1 MARTQRENINS
12 APLAIAKEWRIIAVL
27 LLIAIAV
34 TGRGL
39 WTCELP
45 AGHDSLEYPARLVEF
60 MENIKAGILFPRWAP
75 DFSNGYGQPFFIY
88 NPPLAYYIAGFFNL
102 LGFSLAASW
111 NAMCL
116 VVIALSALFMYLFS
130 RIYFPP
136 SGSFLSSL
144 LYVFAPYFLCDL
156 YVRTA
161 FAEYLAFAWIPLI
174 LLTIHQAFKSNKW
187 AAIVPVAIG
196 ITALMLTHNPAALVI
211 FPMVLGY
218 AVTLFFSERNIK
230 GLFLSIAGI
239 ILGFCLSAYQFLA
252 SLLENDLIQVAQLR
266 SDSILAYTNHF
277 LYAQQWFIPN
287 WKYGLSVAGVD
298 DGMPFQLGA
307 LHILAAVA
315 GSLFLIFKRKDKNLR
330 IVLSYFWAVV
340 LVWLFMTHHASQFI
354 WVRLPLIQYLQFSWR
369 FLLVPAFGIAFL
381 GAGIAALIESFSIK
395 RILLVLFVA
404 LLVSQTFPHARH
416 SRYYLFSDDSFSPER
431 IVSKQIS
438 ATTRR
443 EYRPVDTPSFP
454 SAQNAFFSTTSGSIK
469 TDKLTRNPEKISATI
484 LLDSPNT
491 IFVRQF
497 YFPGWELQVDGLT
510 VPLKNNNPNR
520 QMAFSLPEGSHEIQ
534 IQYKGTTLIKA
545 GRVISLVALFL
556 LVNIGVISVRSRF
569 RSSPATSRNRK
580 PCSISKLLEKPFR
593 KKVIAVVV
601 LFAAFLLCIW
611 MMQKSKAKSLSD
623 LRIQNLVPIGSLAF
637 TNKNSSGN
645 RLFVDYLNFEKG
657 VQTYGNVSLE
667 YKVPGTYKR
676 FIGWVGLDDSSV
688 KCKRSKPIFASIY
701 FDGNKVFQS
710 QPLFPFQTPQYFDLD
725 ITGVESI
732 RLRSS
737 SAASKDNCFYTDWIG
752 GELIPK

>member
-218 AVTLFFSERNIK
+218 AVTLFFSERNI
-230 GLFLSIAGI
+230 
-239 ILGFCLSAYQFLA
+239 
-252 SLLENDLIQVAQLR
+252 LL
-266 SDSILAYTNHF
+266 
-277 LYAQQWFIPN
+277 
-287 WKYGLSVAGVD
+287 
-298 DGMPFQLGA
+298 
-307 LHILAAVA
+307 
-315 GSLFLIFKRKDKNLR
+315 
-330 IVLSYFWAVV
+330 
-340 LVWLFMTHHASQFI
+340 
-354 WVRLPLIQYLQFSWR
+354 
-369 FLLVPAFGIAFL
+369 
-381 GAGIAALIESFSIK
+381 
-395 RILLVLFVA
+395 
-404 LLVSQTFPHARH
+404 
-416 SRYYLFSDDSFSPER
+416 
-431 IVSKQIS
+431 
-438 ATTRR
+438 
-443 EYRPVDTPSFP
+443 
-454 SAQNAFFSTTSGSIK
+454 
-469 TDKLTRNPEKISATI
+469 
-484 LLDSPNT
+484 
-491 IFVRQF
+491 
-497 YFPGWELQVDGLT
+497 
-510 VPLKNNNPNR
+510 
-520 QMAFSLPEGSHEIQ
+520 
-534 IQYKGTTLIKA
+534 
-545 GRVISLVALFL
+545 
-556 LVNIGVISVRSRF
+556 
-569 RSSPATSRNRK
+569 
-580 PCSISKLLEKPFR
+580 
-593 KKVIAVVV
+593 
-601 LFAAFLLCIW
+601 
-611 MMQKSKAKSLSD
+611 
-623 LRIQNLVPIGSLAF
+623 
-637 TNKNSSGN
+637 
-645 RLFVDYLNFEKG
+645 
-657 VQTYGNVSLE
+657 
-667 YKVPGTYKR
+667 
-676 FIGWVGLDDSSV
+676 
-688 KCKRSKPIFASIY
+688 
-701 FDGNKVFQS
+701 
-710 QPLFPFQTPQYFDLD
+710 
-725 ITGVESI
+725 
-732 RLRSS
+732 
-737 SAASKDNCFYTDWIG
+737 
-752 GELIPK
+752 